1 MKSFQKLVRYLIA
14 PRARKREERERKCYF
29 RGSWN
34 YENKKKRNFI
44 RKEKEKIRRNV
55 SFTINLRRHE
65 ISALC
70 RPKGSSLKA
79 FAITNGN

>member
-1 MKSFQKLVRYLIA
+1 MLFSRIGGITKI
-14 PRARKREERERKCYF
+14 RKKEILF
-29 RGSWN
+29 G
-34 YENKKKRNFI
+34 KKK
-44 RKEKEKIRRNV
+44 KKKIRRNV